1 LYKLLS
7 KNNIGP
13 WIFSVLIALLLELP
27 FVLLS
32 LKAGADSPQAG
43 TVLLFFFPSITIVAL
58 FSEWSPWAILVCQTV
73 LISILIFWIATWRK
87 RPLSAML
94 LRVLFFVVFLAIV
107 CGPITR
113 FEQQKKERD
122 EAIRSARDT
131 AVMAELEY
139 LTKALIFYKNKY
151 GEYPAELDN
160 LGYPSEGP
168 EDSRHAGLRSFPL
181 YMEEF
186 FTFTYTPQSIAGGK
200 HLGYEIYADAKPGKW
215 SDMFHYYSDQS
226 GVIRFDITHD
236 SCKRGMIVN
245 PRPSVTIE

>member
-1 LYKLLS
+1 MRKFLNKADL
-7 KNNIGP
+7 KF
-13 WIFSVLIALLLELP
+13 WIISILIALLVEIP
-27 FVLLS
+27 FVQLAM
-32 LKAGADSPQAG
+32 KAGADSPEAG
-43 TVLLFFFPSITIVAL
+43 TVLLFFLPSITIVGL
-58 FSEWSPWAILVCQTV
+58 FSEWSPWAILVCQTA

-87 RPLSAML
+87 RPLAAML

-122 EAIRSARDT
+122 EAMRNARDT
-131 AVMAELEY
+131 AVIAELEY
-139 LTKALIFYKNKY
+139 LNKALIFYKNKY

-168 EDSRHAGLRSFPL
+168 QDSRHAGLRSFPL
-181 YMEEF
+181 QMEEF

-200 HLGYEIYADAKPGKW
+200 RLGYEVYADAKR

-236 SCKRGMIVN
+236 SCKRGVIISQQLH
-245 PRPSVTIE
+245 PSVTIK